1 MIRWSVNHPVTVTV
15 IFILVVVLGAI
26 SLSKLGIEFLP
37 NITLPT
43 MMVITPYPGAGPE
56 DVEREVTKVLEDE
69 FSTITGLDKIEAESR
84 ENVSIITLTFKWG
97 TDLDAV
103 APDVR
108 DKIDLAM
115 SHMPDE
121 VEHPVLLK
129 LSASLMPILY
139 MGVGAKESYP
149 YLHKI
154 VEDEIADPL
163 RTVPGVG
170 AVIVLGGLEPQ
181 VNVWLDRTRMDAYN
195 LNVFQVEQAIRA
207 SNLSLP
213 AGEMKIGTREYML
226 RIPGEVED
234 IDDIGDIVV
243 GSYRGK
249 PIHLRDI
256 ANIEYGYKEVTANAR
271 LDRKPAVS
279 IIVQKTPTARTT
291 EVVSNIKH
299 KLAEIKQK
307 LPPDVTP
314 KVVIDFAQPTRRA
327 INNLATTL
335 IWGAI
340 FVSLTVLLFLRN
352 LRGATIVGITMPL
365 SLIIA
370 FVLLYF
376 GGYTLNIISLSSL
389 AIALG
394 MVVDNAI
401 VVFENIFRHRNE
413 ERRDAKDSAIRG
425 AAEVARAITASTLT
439 TIAIFVPMLFVR
451 GLVAIFF
458 KQLAFCVS
466 IALIGSLFTA
476 LTLTPMMSSRL
487 LRPQSDERGTMGR
500 FYVRTERGFRRLQ
513 TLYRR
518 VLGWTISHNKVTL
531 SIVGAIFLISL
542 IFTRF
547 MGSELL
553 PETDRGIVQ
562 VTVRLP
568 VGTKVEQTDQIIKTV
583 EDMIVNTVAER
594 IAMLTEDG
602 TSGTLIEAVLME
614 AGSNIGRI
622 NLMLVDKNKR
632 NRTSREIAEQLRKA
646 ILQIPGVKSVDVN
659 TGGMEAQFLGGHP
672 IEIEVYGKDFDKLI
686 EVANTIRSEVKQL
699 EGIVST
705 DLSTRPGVPELWI
718 NINKKKAA
726 SVGLSVAQ
734 IGGVI
739 RTLFY
744 GKKVGVFRKHG
755 EEYDIWVKLKEAD
768 RRYLDDIE
776 AIKVMTPQGKLVPL
790 ATMADIEYRTGPVK
804 IDHKNKER
812 VVKVY
817 IDVHGRTTGEVVR
830 DIRHM
835 LAGMELPP
843 DVRVKIGGT
852 AEEQAR
858 SFRDLRTMLVM
869 GIFFVLLVMAAAFE
883 SFIDPFIVL
892 FSIPFAATGFVLAL
906 FFTGLPLCLTSYM
919 GLIMLSGIV
928 VNNAIVLIDYT
939 NQLRRR
945 GMNLND
951 AVLLGGMR
959 RLRPVLM
966 TAITTMLGLTPL
978 AVSRGVGSEIWKPF
992 AVGVIGGLFVS
1003 TAITLIIV
1011 PVLYTIFKQR
1021 A

>member
-15 IFILVVVLGAI
+15 IFILLVVLGAI

-69 FSTITGLDKIEAESR
+69 LSTITGLDKIEAESR
-84 ENVSIITLTFKWG
+84 ENLSVITLTFKWG

-129 LSASLMPILY
+129 LSASLLPILY
-139 MGVGAKESYP
+139 IGVSAKESYP

-170 AVIVLGGLEPQ
+170 AVIVWGGLEPQ

-195 LNVFQVEQAIRA
+195 LSIFQVEQAIRA

-213 AGEMKIGTREYML
+213 AGGMKIGTREYML
-226 RIPGEVED
+226 RIPGEVEN

-243 GSYRGK
+243 GSYRGN

-291 EVVSNIKH
+291 EVVSNIKR

-314 KVVIDFAQPTRRA
+314 KVVIDFAKSTRRA
-327 INNLATTL
+327 INNLVTTL
-335 IWGAI
+335 IWGTI
-340 FVSLTVLLFLRN
+340 LVSLTVLLFLRN
-352 LRGATIVGITMPL
+352 LRGATIVGMTMPL

-389 AIALG
+389 AVALG

-425 AAEVARAITASTLT
+425 ATEVARAIIASTLT

-451 GLVAIFF
+451 GLVVTLF

-487 LRPQSDERGTMGR
+487 LRPQSEERGIMGR

-518 VLGWTISHNKVTL
+518 VLGWAISHKKVTL
-531 SIVGAIFLISL
+531 SIVGVIFLMSL

-553 PETDRGIVQ
+553 PETDRSIVQ

-568 VGTKVEQTDQIIKTV
+568 VGTKVEQTDQIMKTI
-583 EDMIVNTVAER
+583 EDMIVNTVPER
-594 IAMLTEDG
+594 VAMLTEDG
-602 TSGTLIEAVLME
+602 ATGAIAEVVLME
-614 AGSNIGRI
+614 AGSNIGMV
-622 NLMLVDKNKR
+622 NLMLVDKNRR
-632 NRTSREIAEQLRKA
+632 NRTSREIAEQLRKT

-659 TGGMEAQFLGGHP
+659 TGDIETFLGGHP
-672 IEIEVYGKDFDKLI
+672 IEIEIYGKDLDKLI
-686 EVANTIRSEVKQL
+686 EVANTIRGEVRQI
-699 EGIVST
+699 EGVVST
-705 DLSTRPGVPELWI
+705 DLSTRPGVPEIWI
-718 NINKKKAA
+718 NVNKKKAA

-790 ATMADIEYRTGPVK
+790 ATIADIEYRTGPVK

-830 DIRHM
+830 NIRRM

-843 DVRVKIGGT
+843 DIRIKIGGA

-892 FSIPFAATGFVLAL
+892 FSIPFAATGFILAL

-939 NQLRRR
+939 NQLRRE
-945 GMNLND
+945 GMKLND

-966 TAITTMLGLTPL
+966 TAVTTMLGLTPL

-1003 TAITLIIV
+1003 TVITLIIV
-1011 PVLYTIFKQR
+1011 PVLYTIFKRR